1 MREFKRSPIIFSVR
15 NGESNL
21 ATWRVVFGRD
31 PVDQAFVLALQ
42 FEQDSFSISADGIG
56 HFRVE

>member
-1 MREFKRSPIIFSVR
+1 MWP
-15 NGESNL
+15 NL
-21 ATWRVVFGRD
+21 VVVFGRD

-42 FEQDSFSISADGIG
+42 HEQDSFSIAADGIG

>member
-1 MREFKRSPIIFSVR
+1 VS
-15 NGESNL
+15 NGASNL
-21 ATWRVVFGRD
+21 AAWRVVFGRD

-42 FEQDSFSISADGIG
+42 HEQDSFSIAADGIG